1 MLWIAFVSIATG
13 EDFESVFRVVY
24 ESEEEWRTL
33 DLIILHKIN
42 TETYAGNLAVRSWV
56 PALASPPGI
65 WKRLSTLFCAQK
77 IGMRISMGTP

>member
-56 PALASPPGI
+56 PALASPPP
-65 WKRLSTLFCAQK
+65 LEFESD
-77 IGMRISMGTP
+77 